1 MKRKNRGPRYR
12 LVRNILLMVFGFLLY
27 AYAVQA
33 TEVNLRRPLEPQ
45 RQENLINM
53 MRELARPELFAYE
66 TETRSV
72 HLTLRTPCPEQPLAT
87 QRPSE
92 GRLMTLNPN
101 CATTPQD
108 RLTLTGEGFPAFARG
123 SLRWHPPGEEATPR
137 QLTIFRAD
145 ANGNFTAQFSL
156 PDVRIS
162 DEPQTIEMRELVG
175 QNIVGL
181 SSASIVTWER
191 ILETIFM
198 ALMASTIGTL
208 IAVPVSFMAARNL
221 METVKGS
228 LASIMAAIIAIPVGV
243 LVGGLVASLLNT
255 ATLQIVAQTTVL
267 GVGSFVAG
275 AGLIGS
281 LIYFGPSL
289 LDSRPQSTGQQVFTQ
304 ARLLAVVL
312 LVLFNLMLLAYLGL
326 PAGDWLRDNLGF
338 FGFLGNL
345 VYVLS
350 DFTQL
355 MFPSLVGLAAILTAI
370 SLGGRYGDEAIRRLE
385 KQEVAAKLLTL
396 LLAFA
401 GTAVI
406 VYGIGSGLNWLY
418 QFENVANWTIWPAL
432 ILGGVVALLSLAVPT
447 QKQLPLGM
455 TIYFFIRGILNT
467 LRSIEPIILAV
478 IFVIWVGL
486 GPFAGIMALTV
497 HSIAD
502 LGKLFSEEVENI
514 AGGPIE
520 AVTATGAS
528 KMQTIV
534 YAVVPQIIPPYLS
547 FIFYR
552 WDINVRMSTIIGF
565 VGGGGIGFVLQTN
578 VNLLLYRR
586 ASVMIIAI
594 ALVVSLLDYVSARL
608 RNRLI

>member
-1 MKRKNRGPRYR
+1 MKQNKNGPRWR
-12 LVRNILLMVFGFLLY
+12 LLRNILLMVFGFLLY

-45 RQENLINM
+45 RQENLVNM
-53 MRELARPELFAYE
+53 LRDLARPELFAYE

-72 HLTLRTPCPEQPLAT
+72 HLTLRTPCPDQPLAT

-92 GRLMTLNPN
+92 GRLITLNPN

-108 RLTLTGEGFPAFARG
+108 RLTLVGEGFPVFARG
-123 SLRWHPPGEEATPR
+123 SLRWHPPGDDATPR
-137 QLTIFRAD
+137 QLTTFRAD
-145 ANGNFTAQFSL
+145 AQGNVNVTFTL

-162 DEPQTIEMRELVG
+162 DEPQTIEVRELVG
-175 QNIVGL
+175 QRIIGL

-198 ALMASTIGTL
+198 ALVASTIGTL
-208 IAVPVSFMAARNL
+208 IAVPLSFIAARNL

-228 LASIMAAIIAIPVGV
+228 LGNIMATIIAIPIGS
-243 LVGGLVASLLNT
+243 LVGGLVASFLNQT
-255 ATLQIVAQTTVL
+255 TLQIMTQPVL
-267 GVGSFVAG
+267 GVGAVVAG
-275 AGLIGS
+275 AAAAWGLIV
-281 LIYFGPSL
+281 FGRSL
-289 LDSRPQSTGQQVFTQ
+289 LDSRPLTGSERIVTQV
-304 ARLLAVVL
+304 RLAGVVL
-312 LVLFNLMLLAYLGL
+312 LTLFNLLLLAYLGL

-350 DFTQL
+350 DFTRL
-355 MFPSLVGLAAILTAI
+355 LFPSLVGLAAILMAM
-370 SLGGRYGDEAIRRLE
+370 SLGSRYGDEAIRRLE
-385 KQEVAAKLLTL
+385 GTSARLLTAL
-396 LLAFA
+396 LTFG
-401 GTAVI
+401 GTAVFI
-406 VYGIGSGLNWLY
+406 YGIGLGLNWLY
-418 QFENVANWTIWPAL
+418 QFENLDNWTTSPAL
-432 ILGGVVALLSLAVPT
+432 IGGAVAALLSLAVPT
-447 QKQLPLGM
+447 EKQLPLGM
-455 TIYFFIRGILNT
+455 TLYAVVRAILNT

-486 GPFAGIMALTV
+486 GPFAGIMALTI

-514 AGGPIE
+514 ADGPIE
-520 AVTATGAS
+520 AITATGAN

-534 YAVVPQIIPPYLS
+534 FAVVPQIIPPYIS

-552 WDINVRMSTIIGF
+552 WDINVRLSTIIGF
-565 VGGGGIGFVLQTN
+565 VGGGGIGYVLQQN

>member
-1 MKRKNRGPRYR
+1 MKRNKNGSRWR
-12 LVRNILLMVFGFLLY
+12 LLRNIGLMVFGFLLY

-45 RQENLINM
+45 RQENLVNM
-53 MRELARPELFAYE
+53 LRDLARPELFAYE

-72 HLTLRTPCPEQPLAT
+72 HLTLRTPCPDQPLAT

-92 GRLMTLNPN
+92 GRLITLNPN

-108 RLTLTGEGFPAFARG
+108 RLTVTGEGFPAFARG
-123 SLRWHPPGEEATPR
+123 SLRWHPPGDEATPR
-137 QLTIFRAD
+137 QLTTFRAD
-145 ANGNFTAQFSL
+145 AEGNLSVTFTL

-162 DEPQTIEMRELVG
+162 DEPQTIEVRELVG
-175 QNIVGL
+175 QRIIGL

-198 ALMASTIGTL
+198 ALMASTVGTL
-208 IAVPVSFMAARNL
+208 IAVPLSFFAARNL
-221 METVKGS
+221 METLKGS
-228 LASIMAAIIAIPVGV
+228 LGSIMATIMAIPIGS
-243 LVGGLVASLLNT
+243 LVGGLVASFLNQT
-255 ATLQIVAQTTVL
+255 TLQIMTQPLL
-267 GVGSFVAG
+267 GAGAVVAG
-275 AGLIGS
+275 VAATWGLIA
-281 LIYFGPSL
+281 FGRSL
-289 LDSRPQSTGQQVFTQ
+289 LDSRPLTGNERIVTQV
-304 ARLLAVVL
+304 RLAGVVL
-312 LVLFNLMLLAYLGL
+312 LMLFNLLLLAYLGL
-326 PAGDWLRDNLGF
+326 PVGDWLRDNLGF

-350 DFTQL
+350 DFTRL
-355 MFPSLVGLAAILTAI
+355 LFPSLVGLAAILMAM
-370 SLGGRYGDEAIRRLE
+370 SLGGRYGDEVIRRLE
-385 KQEVAAKLLTL
+385 GTPARLLTAL
-396 LLAFA
+396 LTFG
-401 GTAVI
+401 GTAVFI
-406 VYGIGSGLNWLY
+406 YGIGLGLNWLY
-418 QFENVANWTIWPAL
+418 QFENLHNWTTWPAL
-432 ILGGVVALLSLAVPT
+432 IGGAVAALLSLAVAPE
-447 QKQLPLGM
+447 KQLPLGM
-455 TIYFFIRGILNT
+455 TLYAVVRGILNT

-486 GPFAGIMALTV
+486 GPFAGIMALTI

-514 AGGPIE
+514 ADGPIE
-520 AVTATGAS
+520 AVTATGAN

-534 YAVVPQIIPPYLS
+534 FAVVPQIIPPYIS

-565 VGGGGIGFVLQTN
+565 VGGGGIGYVLQQN

>member
-1 MKRKNRGPRYR
+1 MKRKDKGPRYR
-12 LVRNILLMVFGFLLY
+12 LARNILLMVFGFLLY

-45 RQENLINM
+45 RQENLVNM
-53 MRELARPELFAYE
+53 LRDLARPELFTYE

-72 HLTLRTPCPEQPLAT
+72 HLTLRTPCPEQLLAT

-108 RLTLTGEGFPAFARG
+108 RLTLVGEGFPPFARG
-123 SLRWHPPGEEATPR
+123 SLRWHPPGAEATPR
-137 QLTIFRAD
+137 QLTTFRAD
-145 ANGNFTAQFSL
+145 ADGNFAIQFTL

-162 DEPQTIEMRELVG
+162 DEPQTIEVRELVG

-208 IAVPVSFMAARNL
+208 IAVPLSFLAARNL

-228 LASIMAAIIAIPVGV
+228 LASIMAAVIGIPIGAW
-243 LVGGLVASLLNT
+243 LASIVTDFINA
-255 ATLQIVAQTTVL
+255 ATLQVADQTVL
-267 GVGSFVAG
+267 GAGSFVAG
-275 AGLIGS
+275 IGLIWS
-281 LIYFGPSL
+281 LLYFGPSL
-289 LDSRPQSTGQQVFTQ
+289 LDDRSQTGRQRITTQV
-304 ARLLAVVL
+304 RLLAVLL
-312 LVLFNLMLLAYLGL
+312 LVLFNLLLLAYLGL
-326 PAGDWLRDNLGF
+326 PAGEWLRDNLGF

-345 VYVLS
+345 VFVLA

-355 MFPSLVGLAAILTAI
+355 LFPAMVGLAAVLTAM

-385 KQEVAAKLLTL
+385 GSAAKLVTL
-396 LLAFA
+396 LLTFG
-401 GTAVI
+401 GTAVL

-418 QFENVANWTIWPAL
+418 QFENVANWTTWPAL
-432 ILGGVVALLSLAVPT
+432 IVGGFVAVLSWAVPAE
-447 QKQLPLGM
+447 KQLPLGM
-455 TIYFFIRGILNT
+455 TIYTFVRGILNT

-486 GPFAGIMALTV
+486 GPFAGIMALTI

-520 AVTATGAS
+520 AITATGAT
-528 KMQTIV
+528 KLQTV
-534 YAVVPQIIPPYLS
+534 VFAVVPQIIPPYIS

-565 VGGGGIGFVLQTN
+565 VGGGGIGYVLQQN

-594 ALVVSLLDYVSARL
+594 ALVVSILDYVSARL